1 MLTKEFETE
10 LIDFEFG
17 DCTIP
22 YVYGKFSMNVV
33 LLQIDQEKAEL
44 YYEDKMFDIQML
56 NKEDKDVLT

>member
-44 YYEDKMFDIQML
+44 YYEDKMFDI
-56 NKEDKDVLT
+56 